1 MTKQFRDN
9 LILIIAL
16 IIFIVGMFIT
26 DHLFWLL
33 LIIFGPALLI
43 TWALNKYKPLKNKP
57 TIAWWQELLWQ
68 TFYLILFLVAY
79 QIKFSETIFSWQ
91 TLSLFI
97 IGLLSAALGIL
108 HRHS

>member
-16 IIFIVGMFIT
+16 IMFIT

-43 TWALNKYKPLKNKP
+43 TWR
-57 TIAWWQELLWQ
+57 
-68 TFYLILFLVAY
+68 LIN
-79 QIKFSETIFSWQ
+79 IN
-91 TLSLFI
+91 
-97 IGLLSAALGIL
+97 
-108 HRHS
+108 H

>member
-16 IIFIVGMFIT
+16 IMFIVGMFIT

-43 TWALNKYKPLKNKP
+43 TWR
-57 TIAWWQELLWQ
+57 
-68 TFYLILFLVAY
+68 LIN
-79 QIKFSETIFSWQ
+79 IN
-91 TLSLFI
+91 
-97 IGLLSAALGIL
+97 
-108 HRHS
+108 H